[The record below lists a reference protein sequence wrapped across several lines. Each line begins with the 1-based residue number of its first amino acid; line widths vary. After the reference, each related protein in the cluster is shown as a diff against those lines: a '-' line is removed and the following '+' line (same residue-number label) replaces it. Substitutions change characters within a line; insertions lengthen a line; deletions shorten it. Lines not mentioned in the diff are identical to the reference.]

1 MNPQLR
7 TGSSTS
13 AFKITGG
20 IYTLTTLE
28 LHCADSTLLTR
39 QMENLTRK
47 APSFFDQTPTL
58 VALDTL
64 KEAGAHLDIPSLRS
78 LLKQYGMILIAI
90 RGGSERHKES
100 ALMAGIAWLPAPRQ
114 VNKNS
119 AEGKD
124 KDKDKNSNIVLMNQ
138 ARNTSAQPAGTELS
152 EPPLSETRIIDQ
164 PVRSGQQI
172 YSSGDLVI
180 TSAVSPGAELLAGG
194 HIHVY
199 GPLRGRAL
207 AGVNGNDQA
216 RIFCRQFEAEL
227 ISINGQY
234 KMPNETD
241 SFQALWGKPVLIT
254 LEQQSLHISP
264 L

>member
-7 TGSSTS
+7 TSSSPS

-28 LHCADSTLLTR
+28 LHCTDSTLLTR
-39 QMENLTRK
+39 QLENLARK
-47 APSFFDQTPTL
+47 APCFFDQTPTL

-64 KEAGAHLDIPSLRS
+64 KEIGTPVDIPSLRS
-78 LLKQYGMILIAI
+78 LLKQYGMILIAV
-90 RGGSERHKES
+90 RGGSERHKEN
-100 ALMAGIAWLPAPRQ
+100 ALKAGIAWLPAPRQ
-114 VNKNS
+114 VNKSS
-119 AEGKD
+119 AESKD
-124 KDKDKNSNIVLMNQ
+124 RGNNIVLMNQ
-138 ARNTSAQPAGTELS
+138 AGNTSVQPAGTELS
-152 EPPLSETRIIDQ
+152 EPPASETRVIDQ

-172 YSSGDLVI
+172 YSSGDLV
-180 TSAVSPGAELLAGG
+180 TTCAVSAGAELLAGG
-194 HIHVY
+194 NIHVY

-234 KMPNETD
+234 KIPND
-241 SFQALWGKPVLIT
+241 ANAFKQLWGKPVRIA
-254 LEQQSLHISP
+254 LEQKSLHIRP